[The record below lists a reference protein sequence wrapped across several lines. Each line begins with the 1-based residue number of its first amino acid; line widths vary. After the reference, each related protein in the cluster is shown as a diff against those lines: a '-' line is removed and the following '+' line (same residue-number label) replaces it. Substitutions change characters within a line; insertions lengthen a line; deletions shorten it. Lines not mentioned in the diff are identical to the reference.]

1 MALTDKHFPASPISI
16 TFTCAA
22 IAGGLG
28 LNSPGRKGRSALRR
42 NTSRCLKN
50 ERNKVSGERIFPTR
64 YPEGG
69 TYRVP
74 GPSLER
80 RRQAANQKIHF
91 LPDMALDQ
99 WSLERAWTSFH
110 FMAPLVGRGCRPA
123 VLGHQRF
130 CRTASV
136 PGHLGRPG
144 I

>member
-1 MALTDKHFPASPISI
+1 MALTARHFPASPISI

-28 LNSPGRKGRSALRR
+28 PNSPGRKGRSVLRR

-50 ERNKVSGERIFPTR
+50 ERNKASGERIFPTR

-74 GPSLER
+74 GPFLER
-80 RRQAANQKIHF
+80 TRQAVSQKIHF
-91 LPDMALDQ
+91 LPGMGLDQ
-99 WSLERAWTSFH
+99 LRLAHAWTSFH
-110 FMAPLVGRGCRPA
+110 FMAPLVGKGCRPT
-123 VLGHQRF
+123 VREHRRF

-136 PGHLGRPG
+136 PGHSGRPG